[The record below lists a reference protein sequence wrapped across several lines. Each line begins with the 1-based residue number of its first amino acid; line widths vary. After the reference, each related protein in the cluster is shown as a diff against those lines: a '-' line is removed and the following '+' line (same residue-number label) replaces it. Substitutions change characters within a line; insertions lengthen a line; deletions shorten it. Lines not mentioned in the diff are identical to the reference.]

1 MFYSCENFTS
11 TEGLRIMFPITK
23 RLFCPIALTRSG
35 GRPNLRC
42 MSLNPAPFCASVSHG
57 AACDFQTHPRSTYR
71 CLLFTCRSTKP
82 FCGLNTWPSPSS
94 CIPSH
99 PSPGS
104 RLPHT
109 DTALVWVSIRAHE
122 KQVEGAQSSQLP
134 TMKGWARAF
143 LPS

>member
-1 MFYSCENFTS
+1 MFHSCENFTS
-11 TEGLRIMFPITK
+11 TGGLRIMFPITK
-23 RLFCPIALTRSG
+23 RICCPIALTRSG

-42 MSLNPAPFCASVSHG
+42 VSLNPAPFCVPVSHG
-57 AACDFQTHPRSTYR
+57 AACDFQTRPRS
-71 CLLFTCRSTKP
+71 TCRSTKP
-82 FCGLNTWPSPSS
+82 VCGLNTWPSPSS
-94 CIPSH
+94 CMSH

-104 RLPHT
+104 LLPHA

-134 TMKGWARAF
+134 VMKGWARAF